1 MVISQAE
8 VWWAD
13 LGEPIGSAPGL
24 RRPVVVIQC
33 DALNHSRIG
42 TVVCIPLTGNL
53 KWSRAPGNV
62 QLSATTTS
70 LPKDSVAN
78 VSQVVA
84 LDKAQLTERAGKI
97 PRRQLALI
105 HAGIDV
111 ILGR

>member
-13 LGEPIGSAPGL
+13 LGEPVGSAPGL
-24 RRPVVVIQC
+24 RRPIVVIQC

-42 TVVCIPLTGNL
+42 TVVCIPLTSNL

-62 QLSATTTS
+62 RLSAATTS

-84 LDKAQLTERAGKI
+84 LEKAQLTERAGRI
-97 PRRQLALI
+97 PRRQLELI
-105 HAGIDV
+105 LSGVDV